1 MSKSLLHSDIP
12 MSNTAPEDME
22 IQNDQERTP
31 SDQEPAAAAERQS
44 SDEIVGANLPAREWR
59 LVVITR

>member
-1 MSKSLLHSDIP
+1 